1 MEQEMMHPSTLIVEG
16 NVGAGKSTFLKMLD
30 HYLNAQFVLEP
41 HERWQNINGEN
52 LLEMF
57 YKDPSR
63 WAYTFQT
70 YAFNTRIWA
79 QQAALKHSTSFIHI
93 LERSVYSDRYCFSD
107 VLHESGNISNLEWA
121 VYKEWWN
128 LAVIQHSPKPA
139 GFIYLRVSPEVCYER
154 IKQRS
159 RSEESGV
166 PLSYIQK
173 LHERHDRW
181 LIEKVGILQTLEN
194 VPVLV
199 LDTDEDFEHNQKHQ
213 KEIIE
218 KIVSFFAQ
226 HAFLEITK
234 KIDSLSK
241 NVPNQ
246 MNERL

>member
-1 MEQEMMHPSTLIVEG
+1 MKQDMVLPSTLIVEG

-30 HYLNAQFVLEP
+30 HYLNAQFILEP
-41 HERWQNINGEN
+41 HELWQNVNGEN
-52 LLEMF
+52 LLEKF
-57 YKDPSR
+57 YTDPSR

-70 YAFNTRIWA
+70 YVINTRIWA
-79 QQAALKHSTSFIHI
+79 QQSALKNSFSRIHI

-107 VLHESGNISNLEWA
+107 ALHEYGNITNLEWSL
-121 VYKEWWN
+121 YKESWN
-128 LAVIQHSPKPA
+128 WLIKEYCPVPT
-139 GFIYLRVSPEVCYER
+139 GFIYLRVSPETCYER

-166 PLSYIQK
+166 PLSYLQK

-181 LIEKVGILQTLEN
+181 LIEKVDVLNTLQN

-199 LDTDEDFEHNQKHQ
+199 IDTDEDFQHNQKHQ
-213 KEIIE
+213 QEIIE

-226 HAFLEITK
+226 HALLKITK
-234 KIDSLSK
+234 KLDSLST
-241 NVPNQ
+241 NLPNQ

>member
-1 MEQEMMHPSTLIVEG
+1 MKQETVLPSTLIVEG

-30 HYLNAQFVLEP
+30 HYLNAQFILEP
-41 HERWQNINGEN
+41 HELWQNVNGEN
-52 LLEMF
+52 LLDKF
-57 YKDPSR
+57 YTNPSR

-79 QQAALKHSTSFIHI
+79 QQSALKNSFSNIHI

-107 VLHESGNISNLEWA
+107 VLHENGNISNLEWTL
-121 VYKEWWN
+121 YTEWWDR
-128 LAVIQHSPKPA
+128 VVQEYCPVPT
-139 GFIYLRVSPEVCYER
+139 GFIYLRVSPEMCYER

-166 PLSYIQK
+166 PLSYLQK

-181 LIEKVGILQTLEN
+181 LIEKVGILQTLQN

-213 KEIIE
+213 QEIIE
-218 KIVSFFAQ
+218 NIISFFAQ
-226 HAFLEITK
+226 HAFLEISK
-234 KIDSLSK
+234 NIDSLSK